1 MHLRGANT
9 NHSMNWDDVRFFLAV
24 ARGGSIRRAAS
35 LPVVNHLV
43 CVMPERSE
51 FRAALWLVTHP
62 ELRSTLRIRS
72 AFEFLEQ
79 HLAKELDLIE
89 GRSPGPGR
97 SRNLPDPHLPI

>member
-1 MHLRGANT
+1 MHEMTRAGAGVA
-9 NHSMNWDDVRFFLAV
+9 HLLCYLGDIGPDLVR
-24 ARGGSIRRAAS
+24 
-35 LPVVNHLV
+35 
-43 CVMPERSE
+43 VMPERSE

-62 ELRSTLRIRS
+62 ELRSTLRVRS

-97 SRNLPDPHLPI
+97 SRHLPDPHLPI